1 MPLHIIPVGCQGNIT
16 LQCSVLWRLLEWRY
30 CSIDMYFFLLYL
42 QPHYTEGKV
51 LFLCRKMCVFGLLAS
66 VKLNED
72 RASKLYLS
80 VFVCSFHTTRPD
92 HRAIWEVRMWLWK
105 GFVLFA
111 KIIWEWA
118 KHGQCKKKGTGKTQQ
133 QSCLRCSP
141 VLCGQV
147 DKRKACHFFS
157 FSDYHVSLRIKKANA
172 MIAILVLCFVF
183 IKWKGR
189 KEQTTTTTKSKR
201 VN

>member
-1 MPLHIIPVGCQGNIT
+1 MDMPVLHFSRLLFCAHSWMFTCQSHTHWAGSYLCSLFFVPRPSCFHRASTLLATVRASDTCSSQFALQRRMRKKKKEEKEMPLHIIPVGCQGNIT
-16 LQCSVLWRLLEWRY
+16 PQCSVLWRLLEWRY

-92 HRAIWEVRMWLWK
+92 HRAI
-105 GFVLFA
+105 
-111 KIIWEWA
+111 
-118 KHGQCKKKGTGKTQQ
+118 
-133 QSCLRCSP
+133 
-141 VLCGQV
+141 
-147 DKRKACHFFS
+147 
-157 FSDYHVSLRIKKANA
+157 
-172 MIAILVLCFVF
+172 
-183 IKWKGR
+183 
-189 KEQTTTTTKSKR
+189 
-201 VN
+201 